1 LCVILILNLNN
12 KQLPFGTPVANL
24 FDETHNTIL
33 RKVPVMRSKEPMTD
47 GNGMR
52 TIVRGLVTPTDWDD
66 NGNALDL
73 SINSFDE
80 QEYPV
85 YMDTNGK
92 KLISFVRQEVEVKG
106 SFMGAGERRFKIHGY
121 NLLKKK

>member
-1 LCVILILNLNN
+1 M
-12 KQLPFGTPVANL
+12 K
-24 FDETHNTIL
+24 
-33 RKVPVMRSKEPMTD
+33 KE
-47 GNGMR
+47 NGAR

-66 NGNALDL
+66 DGNAVDI

-85 YMDTNGK
+85 YMDINGK
-92 KLISFVRQEVEVKG
+92 KLISFVRQEIEVKG
-106 SFMGAGERRFKIHGY
+106 RFTGAGKKRFKVQGY

>member
-1 LCVILILNLNN
+1 M
-12 KQLPFGTPVANL
+12 T
-24 FDETHNTIL
+24 
-33 RKVPVMRSKEPMTD
+33 RKEPTKN
-47 GNGMR
+47 GNGAR
-52 TIVRGLVTPTDWDD
+52 TIVRGLVTPTDWDED
-66 NGNALDL
+66 GNAVDI

-85 YMDTNGK
+85 YMDANGK

-106 SFMGAGERRFKIHGY
+106 NFTGAGEGRFKIHGY